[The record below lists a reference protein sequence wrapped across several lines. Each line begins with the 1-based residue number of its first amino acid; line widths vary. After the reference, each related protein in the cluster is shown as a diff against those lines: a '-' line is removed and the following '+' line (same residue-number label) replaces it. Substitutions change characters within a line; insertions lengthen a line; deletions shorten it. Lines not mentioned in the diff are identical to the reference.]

1 MRDIIKLAVFLLVT
15 SAVAGLGVGYVNTLT
30 NPLIEEQILKA
41 KIASFKEVYPQS
53 DEVKDQTA
61 NYLKPDKKSL
71 LKEVNIAY
79 RKGTPAGVLYT
90 VETKGYSGPI
100 TLMAGFDIAS
110 GRLTAIKVLGQ
121 TETPG
126 LGAKAKD
133 KFFQDRFRDKNAATP
148 LEVSKLAPVK
158 ENQIQAITAST
169 ITSKAVTKGVNAARE
184 HFLAGFAKKP

>member
-1 MRDIIKLAVFLLVT
+1 
-15 SAVAGLGVGYVNTLT
+15 
-30 NPLIEEQILKA
+30 
-41 KIASFKEVYPQS
+41 
-53 DEVKDQTA
+53 
-61 NYLKPDKKSL
+61 
-71 LKEVNIAY
+71 
-79 RKGTPAGVLYT
+79 
-90 VETKGYSGPI
+90 
-100 TLMAGFDIAS
+100 MAGFDIAS

>member
-1 MRDIIKLAVFLLVT
+1 MRDIVKLAVFLLVT
-15 SAVAGLGVGYVNTLT
+15 SGVAGLGVGYVNILT
-30 NPLIEEQILKA
+30 TPLIEEQILKA

-79 RKGTPAGVLYT
+79 RKGAPAGVLYT

-110 GRLTAIKVLGQ
+110 GRLTAIKVLSQ

-158 ENQIQAITAST
+158 ENQVQAITAST

-184 HFLAGFAKKP
+184 HFLTGFGKKP